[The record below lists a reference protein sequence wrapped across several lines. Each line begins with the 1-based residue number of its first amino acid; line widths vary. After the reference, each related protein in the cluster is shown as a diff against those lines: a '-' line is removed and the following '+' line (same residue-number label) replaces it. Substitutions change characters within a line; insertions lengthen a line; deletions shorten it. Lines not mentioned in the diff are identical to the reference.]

1 MVRQHVSRTCASR
14 SVAALVMVAASV
26 LSGCTT
32 YTVRPADTA
41 SEPVV
46 ARTVNQDQNVVTA
59 KMATAREELGQM
71 VALQDRLYRIAAP
84 LLINNADLCRSQARN
99 LLGFTAKNRYSYSG
113 EYVDAAT
120 AVLNYGDR
128 LEVASVLA
136 GSGAAKAGLKQGD
149 ILLEAGGKP
158 LPTGPNAETQ
168 AAAILGPLASNSKTL
183 NLMVERKNTNVP
195 LKLPVTRACA
205 FKIDIGNADTI
216 NAYSDGQRVLITR
229 GMVNFAQTDEAIA
242 YVLAKD
248 MAHNILG
255 HAAITRS
262 AYTVGGIIDNLVA
275 IRPDT
280 SLLIGSAGVKPMP
293 QELDGAADRLSLY
306 MVARAGYSTA
316 GARAFW
322 QRLATQ
328 YPATV
333 LNGYTANHPGVSYRL
348 SVIDKTVADIRSKQ
362 SSNKPLIP

>member
-1 MVRQHVSRTCASR
+1 MIRPQASTTFTTL
-14 SVAALVMVAASV
+14 SLVAAAAL
-26 LSGCTT
+26 LSACTT
-32 YTVRPADTA
+32 YQVRPTDTT

-46 ARTVNQDQNVVTA
+46 ARTINEEQTGVTA

-71 VALQDRLYRIAAP
+71 VALQDRLYRVAAP
-84 LLINNADLCRSQARN
+84 LLINNADLCRAQARS

-113 EYVDAAT
+113 EYVDAAS

-136 GSGAAKAGLKQGD
+136 GSGAAKAGLKKGD
-149 ILLEAGGKP
+149 ILVAAEGKQ
-158 LPTGPNAETQ
+158 LPTGANAESL
-168 AAAILGPLASNSKTL
+168 AAGILGPLAAGSQAL
-183 NLMVERKNTNVP
+183 NLMVERKNTTVP

-205 FKIDIGNADTI
+205 FKIDIGNADNI
-216 NAYSDGQRVLITR
+216 NSYADGQRVMITR

-255 HAAITRS
+255 HPATTRS
-262 AYTVGGIIDNLVA
+262 AYTVGSIIDNLIAV
-275 IRPDT
+275 RPDL
-280 SLLIGSAGVKPMP
+280 SMLIGSAGVKPVP
-293 QELDGAADRLSLY
+293 QDLDIAADRLGLY
-306 MVARAGYSTA
+306 LVARAGYSTS

-333 LNGYTANHPGVSYRL
+333 LNGYTATHPAVSARL
-348 SVIDKTVADIRSKQ
+348 AAIDKTVAEIRTRQ
-362 SSNKPLIP
+362 AANKPLVP